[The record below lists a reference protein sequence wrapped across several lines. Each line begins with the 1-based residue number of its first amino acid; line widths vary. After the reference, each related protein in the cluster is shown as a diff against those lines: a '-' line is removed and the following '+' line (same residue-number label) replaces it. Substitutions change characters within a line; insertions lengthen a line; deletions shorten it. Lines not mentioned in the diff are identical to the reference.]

1 MVLLMLCTVIFSS
14 EAYSFVHHDTS
25 LQNTTDESLSFI
37 RIRLCAIPYIIKC
50 SVNLAYERLSPT
62 EEQQISTKSW
72 WHDWIFDHFCICC
85 SLSISELFFWSSH
98 TQLPL
103 KINCI
108 FPAYIEKKR
117 WPGWKHLSLRKGG
130 EKKYGSFYP
139 AYSMEDTLAHTEALK
154 GGKVTTVKRWQ
165 KKRK

>member
-108 FPAYIEKKR
+108 FPAYIEKR
-117 WPGWKHLSLRKGG
+117 DDPV
-130 EKKYGSFYP
+130 EN
-139 AYSMEDTLAHTEALK
+139 TLALEREGKKSMDHFTQRIQWRIHWHIRKLLK
-154 GGKVTTVKRWQ
+154 EER
-165 KKRK
+165 